1 VIGAD
6 VTEEHLQNPL
16 LLFVS
21 HDRPV
26 VDDGLQPLTL
36 KNYRGSRGLR
46 LELVAFAGV
55 RHRRRSGRVRNNRPD
70 GLYCDA

>member
-1 VIGAD
+1 VWSAD
-6 VTEEHLQNPL
+6 LTEEHLQNPL

-46 LELVAFAGV
+46 LELVAFDEQVASTCEV
-55 RHRRRSGRVRNNRPD
+55 LALVDIP
-70 GLYCDA
+70 